1 MLAFAPVAILAPYLV
16 ANIIKSEGGAF
27 TVVLVVFVVGGP
39 VAFTLFGFVYEE
51 FGYWITRTAFM
62 SWPPFGLSQS
72 IAQAILL
79 GERSCLNPDMKS
91 SPTTAHRVK
100 NGSGVVEKTVFGFGA
115 SYIVEAGVVA
125 GIPGETCGRGLFS
138 LSKESVLADIGI
150 LLCQGLFLFTA
161 VSLLHSGYNIN
172 PFTSFSAARRRDGE
186 QAALDED
193 VRAEKEFAERLAAV
207 GASPQLEEEGY
218 TLVAHDLYKSY
229 GFVKAVRGIS
239 LALRRAECFGLLGV
253 NGAGKTT
260 AFQMLAGL
268 LYPTSGDAYMSKA
281 TLSTSRRKW
290 QSYIGYC
297 PQSNGLLDKLN
308 AFEVLRLFAR
318 LRGVPECNVEAAVRS
333 VIAHTDLDEHADK
346 RCGVYSGGNKRKLSV
361 AVALL
366 GNPRV
371 LFFDEPY
378 AGVDVIARNKISARI
393 ARMRIESN
401 IPAVLSSQGMGE
413 CETSCDRLCIMVAG
427 QMTCLGT
434 LQHLRDKFGTGF
446 TMKLVQA
453 RATFSSTEGGAGGEP
468 TTKIK
473 SGHALDKDVADLFPG
488 VRVIGV
494 HENAHD
500 YHIAQKLPWSVM
512 FEKVEQ
518 LEKSYTLS
526 HVLIQDTSLEQIFV
540 AFATKRHA

>member
-115 SYIVEAGVVA
+115 SYI
-125 GIPGETCGRGLFS
+125 
-138 LSKESVLADIGI
+138 
-150 LLCQGLFLFTA
+150 
-161 VSLLHSGYNIN
+161 
-172 PFTSFSAARRRDGE
+172 ARRRDGE